1 MVSSLRYER
10 YDFPDLS
17 DPTAFSF
24 NYSMAS
30 PTVPIIHHSTQPFNQ
45 HHAKEMD
52 MTTDYL
58 INNNRG
64 ISFTDLLTTDN
75 EQLMEAYA
83 FRMIP
88 QTHATTCSSPE
99 SDNYSLFDPKIKIE
113 YDSLDASLYDMT
125 RTLSSES
132 SCPDLAVCP
141 ASISSTNPLTP
152 IDSPHDQSPI
162 MTPTVIPHQY
172 HQQQHQQQQHLISEE
187 REIMP
192 SQDLMQPSTIKRRG
206 RRANVTSAAMNT
218 GIQLQDPEEFHS
230 LMTSPLSSPQKSGKS
245 RGRRMSNKPA
255 KPGTKSFEC
264 TYAGCGRIFKRS
276 EHLKRHIRSIHTL
289 ERPFHCPHPH
299 CTKRFSRS
307 DNLSQHVRVHRP
319 NGKEKNSNARNF
331 SNFTPYLQTYQ
342 TGNLHTTL
350 QH

>member
-17 DPTAFSF
+17 DPTFSF
-24 NYSMAS
+24 NYSSMAS
-30 PTVPIIHHSTQPFNQ
+30 PSAMPIIHHPTPPYNQ
-45 HHAKEMD
+45 HHQKDID
-52 MTTDYL
+52 MTSEYL
-58 INNNRG
+58 AMNGRG
-64 ISFTDLLTTDN
+64 ISYTDLLTTDN
-75 EQLMEAYA
+75 EQQLMEAYA
-83 FRMIP
+83 FRLIP
-88 QTHATTCSSPE
+88 PTHATTCSSPE
-99 SDNYSLFDPKIKIE
+99 SDNYSLFDPKIKME
-113 YDSLDASLYDMT
+113 YDSLDASLYEMS

-132 SCPDLAVCP
+132 SCPDLSVCP

-162 MTPTVIPHQY
+162 MTPTILPQYHQH
-172 HQQQHQQQQHLISEE
+172 HQQQHMISGENE
-187 REIMP
+187 NMSNEVM
-192 SQDLMQPSTIKRRG
+192 MQPTKRGRG
-206 RRANVTSAAMNT
+206 RRANVTSATMNT
-218 GIQLQDPEEFHS
+218 GIQLQDPQEF
-230 LMTSPLSSPQKSGKS
+230 LMTSPSLSSPQKSGKS
-245 RGRRMSNKPA
+245 RGRRMNNKPT

-319 NGKEKNSNARNF
+319 NGKEKNANSRNF

-342 TGNLHTTL
+342 TGNLHSTL

>member
-58 INNNRG
+58 INNRG

-132 SCPDLAVCP
+132 SCPDLA
-141 ASISSTNPLTP
+141 
-152 IDSPHDQSPI
+152 
-162 MTPTVIPHQY
+162 
-172 HQQQHQQQQHLISEE
+172 E